1 MTAATIG
8 GVLLVAATGVD
19 LALTLLHPTRSGYL
33 SRVAMSVTWRFARTA
48 ATRLRRNA
56 IVGYAG
62 PAIMLVQI
70 SSWVLGLWLG
80 FALIYAG
87 QLDHLGYMP
96 PHDGS
101 DVSFVDAV
109 YFSGVSLSTVGFGE
123 LVAENDALRL
133 ISAVQAASGLAVF
146 GAAISYLLTVYPL
159 VSETRT
165 IARLL
170 TSAQDHKGAAELVV
184 HGGQSRLQAL
194 QRDLIQLDESTQ
206 RFPILYY
213 FHANDTS
220 ASLGSAMR
228 GASLVTMQLQFGLA
242 AQAAPYGHWY
252 GQVLGRTLTRVT
264 EHFSERFHPGA
275 DAAAGS
281 QSTAEQ
287 VERAL
292 VAIRDSAA
300 EVTGVRA
307 EDEADREALA
317 RLLDHTNA
325 FLAELERQ
333 HLHSHE
339 RI

>member
-1 MTAATIG
+1 MIALTVG
-8 GVLLVAATGVD
+8 GVLVVAATAID

-33 SRVAMSVTWRFARTA
+33 SRVATSVTWRLARIA
-48 ATRLRRNA
+48 ATRLRRHS

-62 PAIMLVQI
+62 PTIMLTQI
-70 SSWVLGLWLG
+70 VSWVLGLWLG

-87 QLDHLGYMP
+87 QLDALGYMP
-96 PHDGS
+96 PHDDS
-101 DVSFVDAV
+101 PVTFVDAV
-109 YFSGVSLSTVGFGE
+109 YFSGVALSTVGFGE
-123 LVAENDALRL
+123 LVPENDALRL
-133 ISAVQAASGLAVF
+133 TSALQAACGLAVF
-146 GAAISYLLTVYPL
+146 AAAISYVLTVYPL
-159 VSETRT
+159 VSDTRT

-170 TSAQDHKGAAELVV
+170 TSAQHHRGAAELVV

-220 ASLGSAMR
+220 ASLGSAIR
-228 GASLVTMQLQFGLA
+228 GASLVTMQLRFGLA
-242 AQAAPYGHWY
+242 AEAVPYGRWY
-252 GQVLGRTLTRVT
+252 GEVLGDTLVRVT

-275 DAAAGS
+275 DAASSARVSG
-281 QSTAEQ
+281 EQ
-287 VERAL
+287 IAHAL
-292 VAIRDSAA
+292 ADIRESAA
-300 EVTGVRA
+300 QVTGVRA
-307 EDEADREALA
+307 DGDPDHDSLA

>member
-1 MTAATIG
+1 MIAATIG
-8 GVLLVAATGVD
+8 GVLVLAATGLD

-33 SRVAMSVTWRFARTA
+33 SRVATSVTWRLARTT

-56 IVGYAG
+56 IIGYAG
-62 PAIMLVQI
+62 PAMMLAQL

-80 FALIYAG
+80 FALIYTG
-87 QLDHLGYMP
+87 QLDQLGYMP
-96 PHDGS
+96 PHDDAS
-101 DVSFVDAV
+101 ITFVDAI

-133 ISAVQAASGLAVF
+133 TSAVQAACGLAVF
-146 GAAISYLLTVYPL
+146 GASISYLLTVYPL
-159 VSETRT
+159 VSETRI

-170 TSAQDHKGAAELVV
+170 TSAQNHRGAAELVV
-184 HGGQSRLQAL
+184 HGGQSRLQSL

-213 FHANDTS
+213 FHANDAS
-220 ASLGSAMR
+220 ASLGSAIR

-242 AQAAPYGHWY
+242 GHAVPYGHWY

-275 DAAAGS
+275 DASATPQHTS
-281 QSTAEQ
+281 EQ
-287 VERAL
+287 VDQQLARIRA
-292 VAIRDSAA
+292 AAA
-300 EVTGVRA
+300 EVTGVHA
-307 EDEADREALA
+307 EEEADRDALA
-317 RLLDHTNA
+317 HLLDHTNT